1 MGKRRERPK
10 PTEER
15 EAGERRRDNLIQVG
29 VDPDTWTDFEEWRVE
44 RELSPSEAA
53 RRLIR
58 NGLEEQET
66 ETATTTDRAIIL
78 VLLGGFGVLAILT
91 GDPQP
96 VVYPVT
102 ALLLAAGLIL
112 WVKDS

>member
-1 MGKRRERPK
+1 MSTTDSEESGAFPK
-10 PTEER
+10 PVTARLTTQTYEQLEDYAEEHTH
-15 EAGERRRDNLIQVG
+15 G
-29 VDPDTWTDFEEWRVE
+29 RVTV
-44 RELSPSEAA
+44 AA
-53 RRLIR
+53 REVIN
-58 NGLEEQET
+58 NGLEEHET
-66 ETATTTDRAIIL
+66 ETATTTDRATIL

-112 WVKDS
+112 WVIDS